1 MKDMFAFD
9 AAVYKMRQYFR
20 EAKGFIEVPT
30 QSRRSIL
37 AACEDPKTISQYQ
50 FNGVNWPLPQTGQMW
65 LEYELLKNPTVKGV
79 GVEHYLYDDRE
90 SPKWAPEGFI
100 WDNMK
105 SHLEANLHIYRHEKE
120 RLNWG
125 RLNS

>member
-37 AACEDPKTISQYQ
+37 AACEDPKTISQYE
-50 FNGVNWPLPQTGQMW
+50 FNGVNWPLPQTG
-65 LEYELLKNPTVKGV
+65 
-79 GVEHYLYDDRE
+79 
-90 SPKWAPEGFI
+90 
-100 WDNMK
+100 
-105 SHLEANLHIYRHEKE
+105 
-120 RLNWG
+120 
-125 RLNS
+125 

>member
-37 AACEDPKTISQYQ
+37 AEGGKENSQILRKVKKVDRCSMPSWTHTASTLIALL
-50 FNGVNWPLPQTGQMW
+50 NGQGH
-65 LEYELLKNPTVKGV
+65 G
-79 GVEHYLYDDRE
+79 
-90 SPKWAPEGFI
+90 
-100 WDNMK
+100 
-105 SHLEANLHIYRHEKE
+105 
-120 RLNWG
+120 
-125 RLNS
+125 